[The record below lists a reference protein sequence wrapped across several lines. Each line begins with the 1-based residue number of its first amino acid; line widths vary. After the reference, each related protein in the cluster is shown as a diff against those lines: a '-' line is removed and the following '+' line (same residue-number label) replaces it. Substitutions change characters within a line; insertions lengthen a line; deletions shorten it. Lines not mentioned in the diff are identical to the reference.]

1 MIRSGRTPASARRR
15 ARWSTEGVH
24 VGEELL
30 LIRAV
35 EAERTHKDGT
45 AISAESDDDEIAG
58 ITRRLVK
65 RT

>member
-1 MIRSGRTPASARRR
+1 M
-15 ARWSTEGVH
+15 
-24 VGEELL
+24 